1 MYRKTYLEV
10 NLDCLA
16 NNVNNILATYPDY
29 KYYFGVVKGNGYGH
43 SEYIVN
49 TLIENGIN
57 YIAVS
62 SLEEAICIRKYN
74 KDIPILCLE
83 PIDLEFIDDVINYNV
98 TITVH
103 DLEYFVN
110 LNVLELDGLVRVHL
124 KIDSGMHRLGLTDK
138 EDVLNILNLAEK
150 NICLEVEG
158 IYTHMATLGRSDKY
172 WDTQINNF
180 KEITSL
186 INLNDIKIVHISSSS
201 SLENHPKIEFT
212 NGVRVGIM
220 MYGFSS
226 MPKQNNSLKGKIQ
239 NLKALRRIK
248 KYNISETYTSSNLKL
263 KPAMTLYSSVM
274 QIKKLKKGDFVGYG
288 ANFIADKETLLATI
302 PIGYA
307 DGIDKRNTGNTV
319 TIRNK
324 KYPIVGAIS
333 MGMLSVK
340 VDETIEAGDMV
351 TIIDSNNI
359 KSWASYIGTNVYEL
373 MTNINPLIPRV
384 YIKNNEVI
392 NIEEKD

>member
-110 LNVLELDGLVRVHL
+110 LNVMELDGLVRVHL

-212 NGVRVGIM
+212 NGVRSGIM

-359 KSWASYIGTNVYEL
+359 KSWASFIGTNVYEL

>member
-10 NLDCLA
+10 KLDCLA
-16 NNVNNILATYPDY
+16 NNVQNILATYPDY
-29 KYYFGVVKGNGYGH
+29 KYYFGIVKGNGYGH

-49 TLIENGIN
+49 TLVENGIN

-62 SLEEAICIRKYN
+62 CLEEAISIRKYN

-83 PIDLEFIDDVINYNV
+83 PIELEFIDEVIKNNV

-103 DLEYFVN
+103 DIDYFIN
-110 LNVLELDGLVRVHL
+110 LNVMELDGLVKVHL
-124 KIDSGMHRLGLTDK
+124 KIDSGMHRLGLTNKD
-138 EDVLNILNLAEK
+138 DVLNILNLAEK

-172 WDTQINNF
+172 WDMQIKNF

-186 INLNDIKIVHISSSS
+186 IDLNTIKIVHISSSS
-201 SLENHPKIEFT
+201 SLENHPKLEFT
-212 NGVRVGIM
+212 NGVRPGIM
-220 MYGFSS
+220 IYGFSS
-226 MPKQNNSLKGKIQ
+226 MPNKNNSLKGKIQ
-239 NLKALRRIK
+239 KLKAIRRIK
-248 KYNISETYTSSNLKL
+248 KYNISETYTTSDLKL
-263 KPAMTLYSSVM
+263 QPSLALYSSVL
-274 QIKKLKKGDFVGYG
+274 QIKKLEPGEFVGYG
-288 ANFIADKETLLATI
+288 ANFVAEKETLLATI

-319 TIRNK
+319 TIKGK
-324 KYPIVGAIS
+324 KYPIVGTIS
-333 MGMLSVK
+333 MGMLSIK
-340 VDETIEAGDMV
+340 VDESVEVGDKV
-351 TIIDSNNI
+351 ILFDSTTI

-384 YIKNNEVI
+384 YTKNNEVI
-392 NIEEKD
+392 NIEEKN

>member
-10 NLDCLA
+10 NLDCLS

-263 KPAMTLYSSVM
+263 KPAMALYSSVM